1 MRRPMLKNAVNTGR
15 KTSVSTVVWP
25 GNAVAIESD
34 VISADSKNKNVANR
48 KKMGTAIDPPA
59 SL

>member
-1 MRRPMLKNAVNTGR
+1 MLKNAVNTGR

-25 GNAVAIESD
+25 GSAVAIDSD